1 MIRGLV
7 SGLVGGMIG
16 GLLSSAAT
24 TLVLDLN
31 FLSSSLPAGLTFSR
45 ASAATDIVSGA
56 LIHYA
61 IDAARISVANGLR
74 VEGSRTNQA
83 RNNNAVATAGTLTGS
98 QTDPSGNSLAT
109 LFTEDTNISAHQ
121 VGYGNTISYVNGT
134 TYTASAFFKK
144 GTCDKVQ
151 IGISATVVT
160 SSTAYA
166 NFDLTLGTVTANGAS
181 VTSTRIQA
189 LSGGWYRCSITFT
202 ATGTASHTVVFST
215 LETGLEV
222 RRAPSFNGTSRT
234 YTFFGAQVEAAPFS
248 SSYIPTTT
256 AAVTRSPDVVVG
268 PVSWI
273 NETEGTIC
281 VSATSAVNDTTAAT
295 SPRLVCLRDSGGT
308 VYHELRRLSADKA
321 AQGSTKNAGVIQSTM
336 GSAAATLWPDYTAA
350 SAAMTW
356 KNNDQSFCYNNGTV
370 ITDTNTPDGM
380 PTGLTNMDIGAN
392 SPTTGFFFG
401 YIRGIRGWNRKLT
414 DAELRSV
421 TA

>member
-1 MIRGLV
+1 MI
-7 SGLVGGMIG
+7 SGMIGGMVGGMIG

-31 FLSSSLPAGLTFSR
+31 FLSSSLPDGLTFSR

-61 IDAARISVANGLR
+61 IDAARISVANGLL

-83 RNNNAVATAGTLTGS
+83 RNNDAVATAGTLTGS

-109 LFTEDTNISAHQ
+109 LFTEDTNISGHQ

-134 TYTASAFFKK
+134 NYTASAFFKK

-151 IGISATVVT
+151 VYISSTVVNT
-160 SSTAYA
+160 SDAYA
-166 NFDLTLGTVTANGAS
+166 NFDLTLGTMTAAGAS
-181 VTSTRIQA
+181 ITSTRIQA

-202 ATGTASHTVVFST
+202 ATGTASHTVGFST

-222 RRAPSFNGTSRT
+222 RAPSFTGTSRT
-234 YTFFGAQVEAAPFS
+234 YTFFGAQVEAGPFS

-281 VSATSAVNDTTAAT
+281 VSATSAASPHTAT

-321 AQGSTKNAGVIQSTM
+321 VQGSTKNAGVIQSTM

-414 DAELRSV
+414 NAELRSV

>member
-1 MIRGLV
+1 MLR
-7 SGLVGGMIG
+7 SM
-16 GLLSSAAT
+16 LSSLIQDGGGSGTAGFDPTMNLYLNLNAVALPT
-24 TLVLDLN
+24 GVTL
-31 FLSSSLPAGLTFSR
+31 TR

-109 LFTEDTNISAHQ
+109 LFTEDTNPSGHQ

-134 TYTASAFFKK
+134 TYTASAFFKA

-151 IGISATVVT
+151 ILISSSVVT
-160 SSTAYA
+160 SGNAYA
-166 NFDLTLGTVTANGAS
+166 NFDLTNGTVTATGAS
-181 VTSTRIQA
+181 VSATRIQA

-202 ATGTASHTVVFST
+202 ATGTASHTIAYST
-215 LETGLEV
+215 LVTGLEV
-222 RRAPSFNGTSRT
+222 RAPSFTGTSRT
-234 YTFFGAQVEAAPFS
+234 YTFFGAQVEAGPF

-414 DAELRSV
+414 NAELRSV